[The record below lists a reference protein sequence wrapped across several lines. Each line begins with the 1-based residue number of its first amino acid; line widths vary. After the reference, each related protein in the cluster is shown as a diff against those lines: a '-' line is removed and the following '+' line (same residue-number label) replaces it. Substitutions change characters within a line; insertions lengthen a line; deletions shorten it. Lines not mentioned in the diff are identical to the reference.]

1 MAYYEM
7 LAEQKKD
14 IGNSQLMNYAS
25 EPPSQIMNDE
35 NKDMTN
41 MAQQNL
47 PAKEKGQFIHAYG
60 LDHMMDMNEYRKKQ
74 RASVHK

>member
-1 MAYYEM
+1 MIFYEM

-14 IGNSQLMNYAS
+14 IGNSQLMDHAS

-35 NKDMTN
+35 NKDTMN
-41 MAQQNL
+41 MAQQNP
-47 PAKEKGQFIHAYG
+47 PANEKGQYIAAYG

-74 RASVHK
+74 RASVHQ